1 MSIRE
6 SDLEDCAVTKHI
18 ATKQG
23 RRSSADL
30 EAHMNQLLKP
40 ITPLGINPY
49 KLVELHAKYRP
60 VVPEEYWEDEL
71 YLKPDNEVL
80 KKFKDEK
87 VIRKDNREKVKAVKE
102 CDSVKRSG
110 GDGIDDEIN
119 KTNIS
124 QLKLALK
131 SYGLTIDGLKADL
144 RARLN
149 AHQLEESN
157 FLGGSTLPLMSGPTS
172 DAVME
177 DTTKLV
183 AEDTTEK
190 KN

>member
-1 MSIRE
+1 
-6 SDLEDCAVTKHI
+6 
-18 ATKQG
+18 
-23 RRSSADL
+23 
-30 EAHMNQLLKP
+30 MNQLLKP

-49 KLVELHAKYRP
+49 KLVELYAKYCP

-80 KKFKDEK
+80 KNFKEEK
-87 VIRKDNREKVKAVKE
+87 VIQKDNREKVKAVKKG
-102 CDSVKRSG
+102 DSVKGCG
-110 GDGIDDEIN
+110 GDGIEDEIN
-119 KTNIS
+119 KMNVT

-144 RARLN
+144 RAHLN

-157 FLGGSTLPLMSGPTS
+157 SGGGSTLPLTSGPTS

-183 AEDTTEK
+183 AEDMTDK
-190 KN
+190 